1 MKKIIWILILWLV
14 LMFFL
19 FHCSYETIKTRIP
32 IEAFIE
38 PPVALAETPTTIL
51 TAKTDIDTISIQV
64 SLKTGYKAKTIKKII
79 LAESGGDPKVIH
91 VNKNGTKDYGLFQIN
106 SIHLKEAKEMSLDL
120 LNPNDNAE
128 FAIHLIKNEGLFPWS
143 ASKDNWKDI

>member
-1 MKKIIWILILWLV
+1 MKKISIVLILWFV

-19 FHCSYETIKTRIP
+19 FHYSYETIKTRIP
-32 IEAFIE
+32 LEAFIE
-38 PPVALAETPTTIL
+38 PPVALADAPEMTLSP
-51 TAKTDIDTISIQV
+51 KTDIDTISSEV
-64 SLKTGYKAKTIKKII
+64 ALKTGYKAKTIKKII
-79 LAESGGDPKVIH
+79 LAESGGNPTVIH

-128 FAIHLIKNEGLFPWS
+128 FAIHLIKNEGLSPWS

>member
-19 FHCSYETIKTRIP
+19 VHCSYETIKTRIP
-32 IEAFIE
+32 LEAFIE
-38 PPVALAETPTTIL
+38 PPVALADAPETIL